1 MKLHLNP
8 TSGIPLYQQMVE
20 QVKLAIQT
28 GAVVVG
34 DQLPSVR
41 KLSEELLVNPNTVA
55 RAYRDLEQEGVIEL
69 KHGSGAYVLE
79 SIIVRAELM
88 SKARKIVSSAI
99 KKLSS
104 FELSEIDIRRLV
116 EDELARSR
124 TDSYT
129 GKKVA

>member
-1 MKLHLNP
+1 MKLHLST

-28 GAVVVG
+28 GAVAVG

-41 KLSEELLVNPNTVA
+41 KMSEELLINPNTVA
-55 RAYRDLEQEGVIEL
+55 RAYRDLEQEGVLEL
-69 KHGSGAYVLE
+69 RHGSGAFVLE

-88 SKARKIVSSAI
+88 IRAKKIVSSAV

-104 FELSEIDIRRLV
+104 FELSEVDIRRLV
-116 EDELARSR
+116 EDELARR
-124 TDSYT
+124 QTELYK
-129 GKKVA
+129 GKNVA

>member
-1 MKLHLNP
+1 MKLHLSP

-28 GAVVVG
+28 GAVSVG

-41 KLSEELLVNPNTVA
+41 KMSEDLLINPNTVA

-69 KHGSGAYVLE
+69 RHGSGAFVLE

-88 SKARKIVSSAI
+88 VKAKKIVSSTV

-104 FELSEIDIRRLV
+104 FELTEVDIRRLV
-116 EDELARSR
+116 EDELARRR
-124 TDSYT
+124 TDIFK
-129 GKKVA
+129 GKNVA